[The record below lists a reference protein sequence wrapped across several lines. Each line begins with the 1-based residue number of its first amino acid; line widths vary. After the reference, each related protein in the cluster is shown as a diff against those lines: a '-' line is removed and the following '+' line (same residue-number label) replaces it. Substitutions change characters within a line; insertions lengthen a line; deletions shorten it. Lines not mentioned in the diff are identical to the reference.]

1 MLIKSIFK
9 AFQSYVKSKKPN
21 KKKHVLEQQ
30 RMKEEQ
36 VKKRKEEKKTA
47 APVLCCFLQRQAR
60 SFTATPNNEAQSC
73 PGNCG

>member
-1 MLIKSIFK
+1 
-9 AFQSYVKSKKPN
+9 
-21 KKKHVLEQQ
+21 
-30 RMKEEQ
+30 MKEEQ

-60 SFTATPNNEAQSC
+60 SFTATPNNEAQPR